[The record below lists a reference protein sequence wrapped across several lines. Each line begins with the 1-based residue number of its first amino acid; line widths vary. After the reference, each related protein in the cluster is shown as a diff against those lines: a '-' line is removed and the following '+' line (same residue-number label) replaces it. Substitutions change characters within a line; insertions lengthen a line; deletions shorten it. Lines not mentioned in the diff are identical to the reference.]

1 MTGVTYL
8 GETSTYAVAV
18 GTTQTGVSIGY
29 GACYSGTIHVLTVRF
44 FGTGLSEPCCVYPV
58 VPDWYHGE
66 TEVNVVDCTGQG
78 VVGGA
83 AHAIVNPNSS
93 CQCGSI
99 KTEEAT
105 WGKIKSMYSDD

>member
-1 MTGVTYL
+1 MASQFAAPMPACMTGVTYL

-44 FGTGLSEPCCVYPV
+44 FGTGLSEPCCVYPCS

-66 TEVNVVDCTGQG
+66 TEVNVPIAPVRGLL
-78 VVGGA
+78 A
-83 AHAIVNPNSS
+83 APLTPS
-93 CQCGSI
+93 
-99 KTEEAT
+99 
-105 WGKIKSMYSDD
+105 